1 MTATLRDSGAGLF
14 GISGRSFDGW
24 MMPGTR
30 ADLSELIFVGPNTK
44 NSNLKVYPR
53 DLNNVGPAVGF
64 ALNLN
69 ERTTIRGGDSIEN
82 IGGQGFP
89 NNQRNIRKPPGTHLL
104 CTHVE

>member
-69 ERTTIRGGDSIEN
+69 ERTTIRGGDQMPN
-82 IGGQGFP
+82 IGGSDLPPLQGII
-89 NNQRNIRKPPGTHLL
+89 RNPTGSNF
-104 CTHVE
+104 